1 MSDRLKDKV
10 AIVVGAGQTPGETIG
25 NGRATAVL
33 FAREGARVMLVDFR
47 LDSAVETQRMIEDE
61 GGECFA
67 FEADVTD
74 EERCRAV
81 AKACVERY
89 GRIDILHNNVGI
101 GGEDAGPTHLT
112 EEAWDHIIGVNMKS
126 VFLMCKQVLPIM
138 REQRSGVITNISSVA
153 ATCAI
158 GIVAYKSSK
167 AGVNAF
173 THALAMGNARHGIR
187 ANAILPGLMN
197 TPMAIENISKAR
209 GIDREQLIAAR
220 NNQVPLGKK
229 MGTAWDVAYASL
241 FLASDE
247 AGFITGVMLPVD
259 GGQSARI
266 G

>member
-1 MSDRLKDKV
+1 
-10 AIVVGAGQTPGETIG
+10 
-25 NGRATAVL
+25 
-33 FAREGARVMLVDFR
+33 MLVDR
-47 LDSAVETQRMIEDE
+47 RMDSAVETERMIKDE

-74 EERCRAV
+74 EERCKAV
-81 AKACVERY
+81 VKACVESY
-89 GRIDILHNNVGI
+89 GRIDVLHNNVGI

-112 EEAWDHIIGVNMKS
+112 VEAWDRIVGVNMKS
-126 VFLMCKQVLPIM
+126 VFLMCKHVLPIM

-220 NNQVPLGKK
+220 DSQVPLGQK